1 MLCKRCE
8 PQTGSEP
15 TRPRLVERRRAARCD
30 RCGAA
35 ILTLAGVPVGVGD
48 DILVQLGRFGLVPL
62 GKPLLEPKRGKA

>member
-8 PQTGSEP
+8 PQTGRGP
-15 TRPRLVERRRAARCD
+15 TLLRLVERRRVARCD
-30 RCGAA
+30 RCGAT